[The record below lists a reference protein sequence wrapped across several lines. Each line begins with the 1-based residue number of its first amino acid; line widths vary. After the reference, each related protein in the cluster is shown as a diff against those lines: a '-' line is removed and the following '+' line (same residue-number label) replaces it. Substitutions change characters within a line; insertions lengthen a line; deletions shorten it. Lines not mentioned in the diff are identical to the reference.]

1 MKRNLFLLK
10 RIVLLFSLLTIL
22 AFTTACEDDPV
33 APQEEHLEA
42 IGMVFYD
49 SGIEVARIIR
59 GVTSDTLKAPL
70 GGLSEHYDIKFID
83 ESENEF
89 DPPSTETQTLAWEFE
104 DVSIADIWQHEGE
117 EGSFAFH
124 LQGLLVGET
133 NIEFFVMHND
143 HNDYRS
149 GKIPVKVINEENT
162 YGIPIGLELSNE
174 ITGDI
179 LIAINNSQVIGQ
191 LSIINGDTTDHFEV
205 EFFDE
210 FNNYFQPASPPH
222 TLLVEVADESIVQIV
237 GQEADEPW
245 AFKVA
250 GLKSSSTTITIKI
263 LHDGNVGVSFAPI
276 TVNVN

>member
-1 MKRNLFLLK
+1 MKKNLFLLK
-10 RIVLLFSLLTIL
+10 RIVRLFSLLTIFIF
-22 AFTTACEDDPV
+22 ATACEDDPV
-33 APQEEHLEA
+33 APQEEHLKA

-49 SGIEVARIIR
+49 SGIEVARILR

-83 ESENEF
+83 ENENEF
-89 DPPSTETQTLAWEFE
+89 DPPSTETQTLAWEF
-104 DVSIADIWQHEGE
+104 DDSAIADIWQHEGE

-149 GKIPVKVINEENT
+149 GKITVKVINEEGV

-179 LIAINNSQVIGQ
+179 LVAINNSQVIGQ
-191 LSIINGDTTDHFEV
+191 LSVKTNETTDHFEV
-205 EFFDE
+205 DFFDE
-210 FNNYFQPASPPH
+210 FNNYFKPASPPH
-222 TLLVEVADESIVQIV
+222 TLLVEVGDASVIKIV
-237 GQEADEPW
+237 GQDADEPW

-250 GLKSSSTTITIKI
+250 GLKSGSTTISIKI
-263 LHDGNVGVSFAPI
+263 LHDGNIGVTFAPI